1 MSNAKLELL
10 EEIANSEEV
19 IEFKKIE
26 KIVLKNKELHDKIQ
40 RMFEA
45 QKQAINAR
53 EFGLEN
59 AYFMYSTRG
68 CGMNCGFCAVKT
80 LEPTYIPFISIKDQ
94 IRKIDATC
102 NSPKKDLLL
111 MDNMYS
117 NHVILNK

>member
-59 AYFMYSTRG
+59 AYFMYKKEYEEIYKSLKDDVLFNQYLALKSDAKNV
-68 CGMNCGFCAVKT
+68 MNTVINIIEK
-80 LEPTYIPFISIKDQ
+80 EIEN
-94 IRKIDATC
+94 KI
-102 NSPKKDLLL
+102 NE
-111 MDNMYS
+111 
-117 NHVILNK
+117 

>member
-1 MSNAKLELL
+1 MVNKLMSNAKKELL

-26 KIVLKNKELHDKIQ
+26 KIVLENKELHNKIT

-59 AYFMYSTRG
+59 AYLIYKKEYEEIHNSLKNDVLFNQYLALKSDAKNVLNTVI
-68 CGMNCGFCAVKT
+68 NVIEK
-80 LEPTYIPFISIKDQ
+80 EIEN
-94 IRKIDATC
+94 KI
-102 NSPKKDLLL
+102 NE
-111 MDNMYS
+111 
-117 NHVILNK
+117 